1 MSTDCRVACSN
12 DMFPV
17 ELMLYAFQAL
27 TAMADANDGKVICP
41 RTKDVFDFTEAE
53 KVFVM

>member
-1 MSTDCRVACSN
+1 
-12 DMFPV
+12 
-17 ELMLYAFQAL
+17 
-27 TAMADANDGKVICP
+27 MAESNDGKVTCP

>member
-1 MSTDCRVACSN
+1 MTCSN
-12 DMFPV
+12 DIFPV
-17 ELMLYAFQAL
+17 ELILCVLQAL